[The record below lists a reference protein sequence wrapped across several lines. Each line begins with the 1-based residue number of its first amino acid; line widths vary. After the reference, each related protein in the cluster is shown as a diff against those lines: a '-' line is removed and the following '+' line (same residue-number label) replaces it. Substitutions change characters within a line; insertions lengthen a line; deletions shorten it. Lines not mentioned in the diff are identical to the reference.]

1 MYYCKSSLIL
11 FFFVTIQ
18 SFSQKEF
25 SIESKIKYEIVKLT
39 HDSNTKLI
47 SPVKGYFDYLS
58 LQPVFQH
65 KLNFGDFK
73 VKSFDFS
80 ERALT
85 KDESKY
91 YKDSKATN
99 EYLLNVRK
107 QEQNSKVKNSLLLL
121 NCIRKVNNEFYLIT
135 EFQIKLEKLPD
146 TSSPRKST
154 FSNQSVLNDG
164 SRWFKLGNFD
174 AGIYKIDYN

>member
-11 FFFVTIQ
+11 FIFVTIQ

-25 SIESKIKYEIVKLT
+25 RIESKIEYEIVKLT

-47 SPVKGYFDYLS
+47 SPVKGYFDQLS

-65 KLNFGDFK
+65 KLSFGDYK

-85 KDESKY
+85 KDETKSY
-91 YKDSKATN
+91 LDIKATN
-99 EYLLNVRK
+99 EYHINIRK

-121 NCIRKVNNEFYLIT
+121 NCMRKVNNELFLIT
-135 EFQIKLEKLPD
+135 EFQIKLEKSQN
-146 TSSPRKST
+146 TSTSRKST
-154 FSNQSVLNDG
+154 FQINQ
-164 SRWFKLGNFD
+164 
-174 AGIYKIDYN
+174 Y